1 MWLESRLY
9 YEDVKPEG
17 YIVVRLQMFFSAR
30 PRNLSLM
37 GNNIKSLKNLCQGD
51 NMIMSLRQEYEDH
64 TLTELLTV
72 YK

>member
-1 MWLESRLY
+1 
-9 YEDVKPEG
+9 
-17 YIVVRLQMFFSAR
+17 
-30 PRNLSLM
+30 M